1 MSALLDRILR
11 AGEGKTIRRLE
22 KIAASVNS
30 LEADFHAMSDEELRG
45 MTAEF
50 KTRLAAGEELDG
62 SRSALERLLLRL
74 LLVREPYVNCDLWAA
89 LVLSH

>member
-50 KTRLAAGEELDG
+50 KTRLANAITTC
-62 SRSALERLLLRL
+62 
-74 LLVREPYVNCDLWAA
+74 NLWVARPSMAA
-89 LVLSH
+89 ISLK